1 MQILLG
7 LVLLNKQKK
16 DFKDHVGNTILYMS
30 CTNKANRGRAT
41 KGNL

>member
-16 DFKDHVGNTILYMS
+16 DHVGNTILYMS
-30 CTNKANRGRAT
+30 CANKANRGRAT